1 MKTLLILLVF
11 LVFTT
16 GASCQYTHVHKMDK
30 PKHHSSHEDK
40 PKVEKPK
47 DSDCRK

>member
-1 MKTLLILLVF
+1 MRIFLALIAVAF
-11 LVFTT
+11 LTT
-16 GASCQYTHVHKMDK
+16 AASCHYHEVKVA

-47 DSDCRK
+47 DNDCRK